1 MVLLQNT
8 IFISSVA
15 ELTFGGK
22 KAKDN
27 KVKVGKTNLQLFFTL
42 RDSSVLELISVGT
55 VIQKRVGSR
64 ATVVQW

>member
-8 IFISSVA
+8 IFLSSVA

-22 KAKDN
+22 KAKD

-55 VIQKRVGSR
+55 VIQKQVGSR